1 MKNSIRAKIL
11 SILGVFMVILLVVCG
26 YIIFDLKSDID
37 RYEQLVDKEIHQND
51 RLQQISIK
59 FKDQNQNWKNIL
71 LRGETNIEERQKYW
85 NNLVT
90 TKKDIDQLFQELNTN
105 EKNAKLISEFKSAY
119 SDYIVWYDNHVIAY
133 NDFEKEP
140 NYKVIDAKL
149 AGSDKKINSQIANIS
164 DSYDYVYETA
174 SKLQK
179 DSATSILF
187 ATFGIIV
194 IFVIAF
200 ISLGYVINKKFIQE
214 IKKLSVSINKLS
226 DGYFNNEFSKFEH
239 NDEIAQLSNSGK
251 SLQEKLMSIFNDIE
265 KSVESLNRSSQ
276 KLNLESDSIHNGSD
290 EQSSRSE
297 QIATA
302 INEMSATTND
312 IAKNINN
319 TSNELSKIGESV
331 SQSTVSVSSVN
342 KTIHEMTDEIK
353 NTKGIVEK
361 LNVEILKI
369 NKIVEVI
376 NNISEQTNLLAL
388 NAAIEAARA
397 GEQGRGFAVVADE
410 VRNLARKTQ
419 ESIREIDGIINL
431 IKDESK
437 NSVTAINKTNVYAQQ
452 TVSFMETFEKEIVE
466 IKNKTETVSDMSMQI
481 ATASEEQSKVAEEL
495 SENIV
500 GISEIAKNN
509 LKHANDVV
517 IVSEQIKSDY
527 LDIDNKIKGFKK

>member
-11 SILGVFMVILLVVCG
+11 GILGIFMIVLLGVCG

-37 RYEQLVDKEIHQND
+37 RYEHLVNNEIHQND
-51 RLQQISIK
+51 RLQQISIL

-71 LRGETNIEERQKYW
+71 LRGETNIPDREKYW
-85 NNLVT
+85 NNLVN
-90 TKKDIDQLFQELNTN
+90 TKKSIDVLFKELNDN
-105 EKNAKLISEFKSAY
+105 EKKQDLIAQYNTTYEE
-119 SDYIVWYDNHVIAY
+119 YIVWYNNHVKAY
-133 NDFEKEP
+133 SDFEKEP
-140 NYKVIDAKL
+140 NYKVIDAQL
-149 AGSDKKINSQIANIS
+149 AGSDKKINSQIADIS
-164 DSYDYVYETA
+164 DSYEYVYETA
-174 SKLQK
+174 STLKK
-179 DSATSILF
+179 ESNDSIFYAII
-187 ATFGIIV
+187 GIII
-194 IFVIAF
+194 IFISAF
-200 ISLGYVINKKFIQE
+200 IILGYVLNKKFIKE
-214 IKKLSVSINKLS
+214 IKNLSIHINKLS
-226 DGYFNNEFSKFEH
+226 DGDFNNKFSEYNH

-251 SLQEKLMSIFNDIE
+251 LLQDKLVMLFADIE
-265 KSVESLNRSSQ
+265 KSVESLSKSSQ

-302 INEMSATTND
+302 INEMSATTSD
-312 IAKNINN
+312 IAKNINS
-319 TSNELSKIGESV
+319 TSGELSKIEDSV
-331 SQSTVSVSSVN
+331 TQSAVSVSSVN

-353 NTKGIVEK
+353 NTKGIIEK

-419 ESIREIDGIINL
+419 DSIREIDGIINL

-437 NSVTAINKTNVYAQQ
+437 SSVAAINKTNVYAEE
-452 TVSFMETFEKEIVE
+452 TVQFMETFEKEIIE
-466 IKNKTETVSDMSMQI
+466 IRNKTEAVNDMSMQI

-495 SENIV
+495 SENIE
-500 GISEIAKNN
+500 GISAIAKNN
-509 LKHANDVV
+509 LERANDVV
-517 IVSEQIKSDY
+517 TASEQIKSDY
-527 LDIDNKIKGFKK
+527 LDINKKIKDFKK